1 MWMLGKHSLCVVKH
15 RQATPIVSHYCPTYA
30 QSGDEYFHSNQEM
43 DISNAV
49 TFQLYWKSTKADR
62 PLQRALVKIF
72 VPENREGVYVCQAT
86 IVTTKMY
93 NMLENMQNL
102 HCTENPVLQLL
113 RSCKIILC
121 LITFVMKKCT
131 TVTDLESFI
140 SFIKVLLK
148 L

>member
-15 RQATPIVSHYCPTYA
+15 RQTTPIVSHHCLTYA

-43 DISNAV
+43 GKSNAV
-49 TFQLYWKSTKADR
+49 TFQLYWKSTIADR
-62 PLQRALVKIF
+62 SLQRTLAKIF
-72 VPENREGVYVCQAT
+72 VSENREGVYVCQAT

-113 RSCKIILC
+113 RFCTIILC
-121 LITFVMKKCT
+121 LITFVMKKYT